1 MKPKFKGT
9 SGPWHTSRGEYGELF
24 VDAPIGPN
32 ETTICEVLDYEKD
45 DMEANARLIAAAPEL
60 LEALQSMV
68 EMWKVA
74 ADKFDWGRSCL
85 DARTIQLLNESP
97 ALAQKAITKALEG
110 K

>member
-9 SGPWHTSRGEYGELF
+9 SGPWHTYRGEYGELF
-24 VDAPIGPN
+24 VDAPSGPN

-68 EMWKVA
+68 EIMDGLTEA
-74 ADKFDWGRSCL
+74 Y
-85 DARTIQLLNESP
+85 P
-97 ALAQKAITKALEG
+97 ALKNEVALKKAKKVLIKALEE
-110 K
+110 